1 MIGENF
7 TKYQEMRG
15 VFGKIIE
22 EARTLKR
29 PIRVAVAGA
38 DAENILQGVFDAQE
52 AGFVEPVLIGNYKK
66 ITAILEQ
73 LGLQDREFD
82 LQPVT
87 NDVNVVQYAIEM
99 IQAGQADALMRGNT
113 QTRDFLL
120 PILNKANHLVQEDR
134 MLTHVNMLKFDGY
147 DKVLAISD
155 CTLLVEPSIEQ
166 RKQVIRNMTE
176 ALNLIG
182 VEQPNLA
189 LLALVEK
196 PSFHMR
202 DTVEAST
209 IVMDHKEEP
218 IADCNLWGP
227 IAYDLIVSK
236 EAARLKKYDCPYS
249 GEFDGIVVPSL
260 LAGNLIC
267 KMLDTHLHSSG
278 CCLLMGAKVP
288 IALTGRS
295 ESSEQ
300 AYLSLAGCAAMF
312 AEQINTRK

>member
-7 TKYQEMRG
+7 TKYQEMRK
-15 VFGKIIE
+15 VFGKITE
-22 EARTLKR
+22 VARELKR
-29 PIRVAVAGA
+29 PMRVAVAGA

-52 AGFVEPVLIGNYKK
+52 AGLVEPVLIGSERK
-66 ITAILEQ
+66 IMATLEQ
-73 LGLQDREFD
+73 LGLQDRQYD
-82 LQPVT
+82 LQAVKADT
-87 NDVNVVQYAIEM
+87 NVVQYAIEM
-99 IQAGQADALMRGNT
+99 IQAGAADALMRGNT

-120 PILNKANHLVQEDR
+120 PILNKANHLVQPDR
-134 MLTHVNMLKFDGY
+134 LITHVNMLKFDGY

-182 VEQPNLA
+182 VEKPNLA

-202 DTVEAST
+202 DTVEATT
-209 IVMDHKEEP
+209 IILDHKEEP
-218 IADCNLWGP
+218 IANCNLWGP

-236 EAARLKKYDCPYS
+236 EAARLKKYDCPYC

-267 KMLDTHLHSSG
+267 KLLDTHLHSSG
-278 CCLLMGAKVP
+278 CCLLMGATIP

-295 ESSEQ
+295 ESPEQ

-312 AEQINTRK
+312 AEHLNRR